1 MHRCAVAGVYGSVY
15 LAGNLMSAVLTNNAA
30 ATLMFPIAMD
40 AVDQTGADRL
50 KMSMILMLSASDY
63 ITSFGYQTNLMV
75 YGPGE
80 YANVDFF
87 KFGAPMQILLWLSST
102 AMVATLSI
110 SDPKWLT
117 SWAIC
122 AIGFIV
128 VAVSRLTGSLFFFKK
143 KAKKPEESADVGSF
157 HDGGTWQLASRGAAP
172 GMSTTSLGKS
182 SVAANSL
189 MTGET

>member
-1 MHRCAVAGVYGSVY
+1 VYGSVY

-40 AVDQTGADRL
+40 AVNQTGADRL

-102 AMVATLSI
+102 AMVSTLSI
-110 SDPKWLT
+110 SDPTWLT

-122 AIGFIV
+122 AVGFVV
-128 VAVSRLTGSLFFFKK
+128 VAVSRLTGSLFFFRKK
-143 KAKKPEESADVGSF
+143 KAPEAGENVGSF
-157 HDGGTWQLASRGAAP
+157 QEGGTWQLASRSAAP
-172 GMSTTSLGKS
+172 GSATLGKP
-182 SVAANSL
+182 SVTANSL